1 MRPHPTRDR
10 HTITVT
16 QRMNDRSDARQVMTT
31 ACETVV
37 PAMPARRFLHHCNAV
52 SVVSV
57 SPLLTQHAE
66 FNDAA
71 ALVVIGHPAGNLV
84 GGDSGDEHDGMEV
97 GSGSRDPY

>member
-1 MRPHPTRDR
+1 
-10 HTITVT
+10 
-16 QRMNDRSDARQVMTT
+16 MNDRSDARQVMTT